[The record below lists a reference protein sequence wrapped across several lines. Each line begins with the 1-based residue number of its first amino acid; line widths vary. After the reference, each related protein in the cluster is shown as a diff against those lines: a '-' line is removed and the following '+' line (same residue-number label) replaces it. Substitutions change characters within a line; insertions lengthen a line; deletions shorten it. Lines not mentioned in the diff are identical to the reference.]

1 MRCVPTRRDRDPDP
15 RRQRSTRRPATD
27 ERTEKVREGTI
38 RSSRESGDG
47 ERNID
52 RIVGQIADADE
63 EVVTHD
69 ELRDARLG
77 DEAIKK
83 WLRRGRLIPRHRGV
97 YLLAHDAVP
106 QYADEMA
113 AVKACRP
120 RSLIGGHS
128 GAYMWGYRPKPPGG
142 IVDVIVIDRKARSRP
157 GIRVHRM
164 QTLMKTD
171 LRHIG
176 TIPVVSPALAL
187 LQIASDPGLTDYQ
200 LELALHE
207 ALALKRVT
215 IADVKAV
222 LKRYPRHRG
231 CARLRKLADPSRA
244 ELVTDS
250 KAAERLRRELIR
262 AGMPPPRVDKW
273 IGKWRPD
280 LYWEEAALAVEVDG
294 RDFHS
299 SLPRLERDHRK
310 DAELAT
316 GKRIEVQRFTGRM
329 VRRELGF
336 VLVTIARMYERRLS
350 PQLRDVA

>member
-1 MRCVPTRRDRDPDP
+1 V
-15 RRQRSTRRPATD
+15 
-27 ERTEKVREGTI
+27 VG
-38 RSSRESGDG
+38 
-47 ERNID
+47 
-52 RIVGQIADADE
+52 RIASADE
-63 EVVTHD
+63 GVVAHD
-69 ELRDARLG
+69 ELITAGLG
-77 DEAIKK
+77 DDAIRN
-83 WLRRGRLIPRHRGV
+83 WLRRGRLVPRHRGI

-120 RSLIGGHS
+120 RSLVGAHS
-128 GAYMWGYRPKPPGG
+128 GAYMWGYRPKPRDGT
-142 IVDVIVIDRKARSRP
+142 VDVIVVGRRARSRP

-164 QTLMKTD
+164 HTLMKAD

-176 TIPVVSPALAL
+176 SIPVVSPALAL
-187 LQIASDPGLTDYQ
+187 LQIASDLSDYD

-215 IADVKAV
+215 IADVQAV

-231 CARLRKLADPSRA
+231 SARLRKLADPSRA

-250 KAAERLRRELIR
+250 KAAELLRRELAM
-262 AGMPPPRVDKW
+262 AGMPPPRVDKRL
-273 IGKWRPD
+273 GKWRPD
-280 LYWEEAALAVEVDG
+280 FYWEEAALAVEIDG
-294 RDFHS
+294 GDFHS

-316 GKRIEVQRFTGRM
+316 GRRIEVQRFTGRM
-329 VRRELGF
+329 VHRELGF

-350 PQLRDVA
+350 PELRDVA